1 MRINYYQVG
10 LGVDWFHPQSRGAVH
25 LIPLNILEVSIL
37 VIVIVMMKKS
47 LSLVLALNLSSR
59 FPFWWC
65 CFVIIHGWL
74 DNGWWNWH
82 LKTDSSSLVNWT
94 GHLFMNFSHWFDC
107 RPFLSFTCLT
117 CCIPSW
123 NLSLSLSLFA
133 LLFHSFRSRCI
144 HLCEKRWWLYLRIS
158 LEKSLLVLSFSCPH
172 VLLLHPRASSSTI
185 ARQGLQN
192 YVWKIVLKARSR

>member
-123 NLSLSLSLFA
+123 NLSLFLSLALCIIIPFA
-133 LLFHSFRSRCI
+133 LGVDAYICVRKDDDFILES
-144 HLCEKRWWLYLRIS
+144 HLKNRFLSCLS
-158 LEKSLLVLSFSCPH
+158 LVLMFFFSILEH
-172 VLLLHPRASSSTI
+172 HH
-185 ARQGLQN
+185 QQ
-192 YVWKIVLKARSR
+192 